1 MVIDVAIRKQGS
13 IPATW
18 LRQNWNT
25 KRTIS
30 FNTWNSQRLSLH
42 GSSDTTEE
50 QCLHNPLPSLPN
62 LPKRGLYYMGPAQ
75 GKVAQHPFYFAL
87 IFLMSWP
94 PFLTRIAE
102 SSLCAQDRV
111 ASRSISVVAGD
122 VVELKDWCPHQE
134 KCSFIKMI
142 QVYILIPMLIKV

>member
-87 IFLMSWP
+87 IFWCLDLHSLQESQNRVCVHKTEWLVVPYLLLWLAMW
-94 PFLTRIAE
+94 LNWRIDV
-102 SSLCAQDRV
+102 L
-111 ASRSISVVAGD
+111 IKKSVV
-122 VVELKDWCPHQE
+122 LSKWF
-134 KCSFIKMI
+134 KCIFW
-142 QVYILIPMLIKV
+142 YLCW